1 MRADSRLNLKRNFI
15 ATSYQQS
22 SKECKKSELNIHQPV
37 PASPTA
43 VSRKQSTAGSNRNKI
58 QNINTRYKST
68 HLRAQDSNNSIPSFE
83 NNLISNVTAQEGSI
97 AVLPCHVRN
106 LGDRPVTWIRR
117 RDWHIITSGVIT
129 YSTDDRYQVVH
140 NENSDNWDLQIKYAT
155 KRDNGTYECQAA

>member
-1 MRADSRLNLKRNFI
+1 MISFLCKEFYPLCTKTRATINIKYKVPYGFRSIIWILFFLFL
-15 ATSYQQS
+15 
-22 SKECKKSELNIHQPV
+22 ESELNIHQPV

-106 LGDRPVTWIRR
+106 LGDRPVSIN
-117 RDWHIITSGVIT
+117 ITLCN
-129 YSTDDRYQVVH
+129 H
-140 NENSDNWDLQIKYAT
+140 
-155 KRDNGTYECQAA
+155 